1 MERERAM
8 KRESGRERDG
18 KRDGEG
24 GLDRGSMNLSHRK
37 REGIEGR
44 EESHLAYSLFILPP
58 LNLTGNNTTHSL
70 TT

>member
-8 KRESGRERDG
+8 KRESGRE
-18 KRDGEG
+18 RDGEG